1 MRVASLQYIEGFRG
15 DVGTGGGIILR
26 DDEFTEE
33 QRNSFEA
40 TRCYCVIQAQ
50 QHLISESY

>member
-1 MRVASLQYIEGFRG
+1 MRVASLQYIEGFQG